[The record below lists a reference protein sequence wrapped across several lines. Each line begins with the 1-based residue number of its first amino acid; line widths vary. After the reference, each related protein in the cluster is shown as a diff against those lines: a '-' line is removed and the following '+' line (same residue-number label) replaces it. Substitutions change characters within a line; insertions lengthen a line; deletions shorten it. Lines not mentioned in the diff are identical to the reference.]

1 MTVGQRMIKNPITV
15 TPETP
20 VSDAQ
25 YMMRKEK
32 VHRFPVIG
40 KDGRMKGIVTEK
52 DLLYATPSPATTLD
66 VYEMNYLLS
75 KLTVDEVMSTD
86 VITVTEDTTVEEAA
100 RILVDNNI
108 GGLPVVRGNQLVG
121 IITESDLFK
130 VFLEMFA
137 SRQKGLRI
145 TIVVPEQKGE
155 LAKLASAVTGVGG
168 NIIALGTFLGEDSSQ
183 TLVTMKVQDCSGDA
197 LKGALKPYIQKI
209 VDFREV

>member
-100 RILVDNNI
+100 RILVDNKAC
-108 GGLPVVRGNQLVG
+108 GYHHRKRPVQSLPRNVRFPSERSAHHHRGSR
-121 IITESDLFK
+121 TE
-130 VFLEMFA
+130 
-137 SRQKGLRI
+137 G
-145 TIVVPEQKGE
+145 
-155 LAKLASAVTGVGG
+155 
-168 NIIALGTFLGEDSSQ
+168 
-183 TLVTMKVQDCSGDA
+183 
-197 LKGALKPYIQKI
+197 
-209 VDFREV
+209 

>member
-1 MTVGQRMIKNPITV
+1 
-15 TPETP
+15 
-20 VSDAQ
+20 
-25 YMMRKEK
+25 
-32 VHRFPVIG
+32 
-40 KDGRMKGIVTEK
+40 
-52 DLLYATPSPATTLD
+52 
-66 VYEMNYLLS
+66 
-75 KLTVDEVMSTD
+75 
-86 VITVTEDTTVEEAA
+86 
-100 RILVDNNI
+100 
-108 GGLPVVRGNQLVG
+108 
-121 IITESDLFK
+121 
-130 VFLEMFA
+130 MFA